1 MDWQKEYFEILNSR
15 LNTIEKKQDE
25 ILNIKAKAIG
35 FSLGLTTALNILFAV
50 LQSYFKLYK

>member
-15 LNTIEKKQDE
+15 LSTIEKKQDE

-35 FSLGLTTALNILFAV
+35 FSLGVTTVFNILFAV
-50 LQSYFKLYK
+50 VQSYFKLYR